1 MYGASYKGEPIQQ
14 EDNYKD
20 FCETIIDG
28 GLKHAYYKQ
37 EDPFYKGEYYRTKVS
52 TDEKRKVTIIG
63 GGIAG
68 LVTAFELAQIGHE
81 VQILE
86 LQSRVGGRIKT
97 CREKFFD
104 GLHSEGGAMRIP
116 RNHFLTHAYLDKFD
130 IELRPF
136 QNYQEN
142 AYMYL
147 YGDKITMK
155 EFSENN
161 KKYCDLYWPG
171 WDANLP
177 SDLKKE
183 VTGVLDYFERSTAP
197 VMEHIRKNTTTDG
210 WNDWLKTW
218 SKLSVEDFLRTDPKD
233 LLRTTDPKDF
243 LRTTDPIDKLLRP
256 WLPWP
261 EVAINAYKVASY
273 SPMLDCSLVFGLRD
287 TLGHWWA
294 KRLQTPVEGMDTLP
308 KAFLRKNNGYHK
320 DINLSRKIFFNMK
333 AEKIE
338 VSEKGRGRTT
348 TVFARNVTNGQQ
360 YKFDGDAVFVTVP
373 LHILRDI
380 EMPKLL
386 TPQLSDA
393 ITDMNYTASTKI
405 MLQSRERFWEKQ
417 GIIGGFSKTNM
428 TIGQLHYPGYETGQ
442 EDEDEKEKE
451 NEENDDVDE
460 GDKDK
465 DDEKDDEDDHVS
477 EDKRGILMVYTWG
490 TDALILG
497 SQTHQEAIQTAVNQ
511 ISKIHPEFIDDNQFE
526 VAMVQAWEN
535 DPSAQ
540 GAFVSLKPHEYLDNM
555 KTIFKSSPP
564 VYFAG
569 EAISWA
575 NGWIQGAIFSA
586 LLQAFRFQAHL
597 EVPQNNLEA
606 LMFDNKFTRF
616 SSPKPPHDGRG
627 KKRSQ
632 RDIPSQQTGVPNKK
646 RK

>member
-1 MYGASYKGEPIQQ
+1 MYGKTYKMEPIQQ
-14 EDNYKD
+14 DDNYQAFFND
-20 FCETIIDG
+20 IIDG
-28 GLKHAYYKQ
+28 GLKHAYYKL
-37 EDPFYKGEYYRTKVS
+37 EYTLYNCEYYRTKVS
-52 TDEKRKVTIIG
+52 TGEKRKVTIIG

-68 LVTAFELAQIGHE
+68 LVTAFELAQAGHE

-104 GLHSEGGAMRIP
+104 GMHSEGGAMRLP

-161 KKYCDLYWPG
+161 KKYCDKYWPG
-171 WDANLP
+171 WDANL
-177 SDLKKE
+177 SNDLKEK
-183 VTGVLDYFERSTAP
+183 VTGVLDYFERTTAP
-197 VMEHIRKNTTTDG
+197 VMKHIRHNRTFDG
-210 WNDWLKTW
+210 WSDWLETW
-218 SKLSVEDFLRTDPKD
+218 SKLSVEDFLRTEDPID
-233 LLRTTDPKDF
+233 LLRTTGPNHFPK
-243 LRTTDPIDKLLRP
+243 TTYRIVKLLRH

-261 EVAINAYKVASY
+261 EVAIKAYKVASY
-273 SPMLDCSLVFGLRD
+273 SPILDSSLVSGLRE
-287 TLGHWWA
+287 TLGDWWG
-294 KRLQTPVEGMDTLP
+294 KHLQIPVDGMDALP
-308 KAFLRKNNGYHK
+308 KAFFRKNNGYHR
-320 DINLSRKIFFNMK
+320 DINLSRNIFFNMK

-338 VSEKGRGRTT
+338 VSEKGRGRST
-348 TVFARNVTNGQQ
+348 TVFARNVTTGQQ
-360 YKFDGDAVFVTVP
+360 YKFEGDAVFVTVP

-386 TPQLSDA
+386 TLQLSDA

-428 TIGQLHYPGYETGQ
+428 TIGQLHYPGFEANQ
-442 EDEDEKEKE
+442 EDKDEKDEKEE
-451 NEENDDVDE
+451 EDDENDDVDE
-460 GDKDK
+460 GDKD
-465 DDEKDDEDDHVS
+465 DTDDEDDQVP

-490 TDALILG
+490 TDAQILG

-511 ISKIHPEFIDDNQFE
+511 ISKIHPEFINNNQFE

-535 DPSAQ
+535 DPSTQ
-540 GAFVSLKPHEYLDNM
+540 GAFVSLKPHEYLDSM

-564 VYFAG
+564 VYFVG

-586 LLQAFRFQAHL
+586 LLQAFRFQANL
-597 EVPQNNLEA
+597 EAPEKNLEA
-606 LMFDNKFTRF
+606 LMFDDMFTRC
-616 SSPKPPHDGRG
+616 SSPQPLHDE
-627 KKRSQ
+627 KRE
-632 RDIPSQQTGVPNKK
+632 
-646 RK
+646 

>member
-1 MYGASYKGEPIQQ
+1 MSLQPIQQ
-14 EDNYKD
+14 DDNYKD
-20 FCETIIDG
+20 FCGTIIDG

-37 EDPFYKGEYYRTKVS
+37 EDQSYTDEYYQKKVF

-68 LVTAFELAQIGHE
+68 LVTAFELEQIGHE

-104 GLHSEGGAMRIP
+104 GLHSEGGAMRLP
-116 RNHFLTHAYLDKFD
+116 RNHFLTHAYLEKFD

-155 EFSENN
+155 DFLKNN
-161 KKYCDLYWPG
+161 KMYCDRYWP
-171 WDANLP
+171 
-177 SDLKKE
+177 
-183 VTGVLDYFERSTAP
+183 VDYFDRTTAP
-197 VMEHIRKNTTTDG
+197 VMEQIRNNHTKKG
-210 WNDWLKTW
+210 WDVWLETW
-218 SKLSVEDFLRTDPKD
+218 SKLSVEGFLRSPKD
-233 LLRTTDPKDF
+233 PNNEL
-243 LRTTDPIDKLLRP
+243 
-256 WLPWP
+256 LPWP
-261 EVAINAYKVASY
+261 EVAITAYKVTSY
-273 SPMLDCSLVFGLRD
+273 SPMLDSSLVNGLRE
-287 TLGHWWA
+287 TLGGWWGND
-294 KRLQTPVEGMDTLP
+294 LQTPVDGMDALP
-308 KAFLRKNNGYHK
+308 KAFLRNKNGYHG

-338 VSEKGRGRTT
+338 VSENGRGRRT
-348 TVFARNVTNGQQ
+348 TVFARNVTTGQQ
-360 YKFDGDAVFVTVP
+360 YKFEGDAVFVTVP
-373 LHILRDI
+373 LHILRNI
-380 EMPKLL
+380 EMPKFL

-393 ITDMNYTASTKI
+393 ITDMNYAASTKI

-428 TIGQLHYPGYETGQ
+428 TIGQLHYPGYEADQ
-442 EDEDEKEKE
+442 E
-451 NEENDDVDE
+451 
-460 GDKDK
+460 DK
-465 DDEKDDEDDHVS
+465 DDKDDHVR

-540 GAFVSLKPHEYLDNM
+540 GAFVSLKPHEYLDDM

-586 LLQAFRFQAHL
+586 LLQAYRFQAYL
-597 EVPQNNLEA
+597 EAPEKNLEA
-606 LMFDNKFTRF
+606 LMFNNMFTRF
-616 SSPKPPHDGRG
+616 SSAKPPHFGRG
-627 KKRSQ
+627 KKRSKKEIQ
-632 RDIPSQQTGVPNKK
+632 SQQTRVPKKK
-646 RK
+646 RE